1 MYVAPHFPLHTSPG
15 WAKALQC
22 KANLGTRNKRPR
34 SLSCLQTPPTACI
47 AEIERQI
54 NKKASLHHYMGH
66 HGASWGF
73 MGHHG
78 ASWGMM
84 QLVQLRGERIYRGAS
99 MLGCREI
106 DS

>member
-22 KANLGTRNKRPR
+22 KANLGTRNKRRR

-54 NKKASLHHYMGH
+54 DEHASLHHYMGL
-66 HGASWGF
+66 HGASWGI
-73 MGHHG
+73 MGHD
-78 ASWGMM
+78 AA
-84 QLVQLRGERIYRGAS
+84 RPAAR
-99 MLGCREI
+99 
-106 DS
+106 